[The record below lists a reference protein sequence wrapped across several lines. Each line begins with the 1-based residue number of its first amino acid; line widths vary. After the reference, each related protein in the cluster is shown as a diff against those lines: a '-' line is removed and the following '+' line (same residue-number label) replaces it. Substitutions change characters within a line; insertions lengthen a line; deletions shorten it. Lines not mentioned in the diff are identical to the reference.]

1 MKIFKMSI
9 VAIMAMVGLNSCSQ
23 NQDHDYI
30 KVDHSKDIVGMWT
43 CLDEDLAQ
51 AFVFNADG
59 TVLTT
64 GVKDGEYWE
73 DVEATWRVVNNKLI
87 LCYDKNVAEFLFE
100 MIPGKLLSIV
110 EVESGERNTFEYCAN
125 DLSDEVVG
133 MWVCNEGSSAVDTGI
148 AIQTFSDGGEVSLT
162 TGASVTTNMPV
173 VNKMAEYKVIGDLMI
188 RIIPKEGV
196 ALGVNPYLV
205 TRLIYAPKGTVLGD
219 MMYMTEYASVGG
231 ELKSITSPWLRIKQY
246 LDLDNRHYGYRS
258 IYVTNVKG
266 ADVEFEFGGQ
276 TLNFSTLDGSIMDKF
291 MKNILFTVSFPAAN
305 TISYNCYYNGHSVSV
320 HAPIKVEGNK
330 ITIKMSENNPVYR
343 DIEMYAF
350 QDAENTQMHMYMPTS
365 SFEKFIANISVVMM
379 ARNGSIDINDEAAVT
394 DLYSKIESAIETI
407 NVSFVFERVVT
418 RAM

>member
-1 MKIFKMSI
+1 MSI

-87 LCYDKNVAEFLFE
+87 LSYDKNVAEFLFE

-305 TISYNCYYNGHSVSV
+305 TISYNCYYNGNSVSV
-320 HAPIKVEGNK
+320 YAPIKVEDNK

-379 ARNGSIDINDEAAVT
+379 AKNGSIDINDEAAVA

>member
-1 MKIFKMSI
+1 MSI

-305 TISYNCYYNGHSVSV
+305 TIRYNCYYNGHSVSV

>member
-1 MKIFKMSI
+1 
-9 VAIMAMVGLNSCSQ
+9 
-23 NQDHDYI
+23 
-30 KVDHSKDIVGMWT
+30 
-43 CLDEDLAQ
+43 
-51 AFVFNADG
+51 
-59 TVLTT
+59 
-64 GVKDGEYWE
+64 
-73 DVEATWRVVNNKLI
+73 
-87 LCYDKNVAEFLFE
+87 
-100 MIPGKLLSIV
+100 
-110 EVESGERNTFEYCAN
+110 
-125 DLSDEVVG
+125 
-133 MWVCNEGSSAVDTGI
+133 
-148 AIQTFSDGGEVSLT
+148 
-162 TGASVTTNMPV
+162 
-173 VNKMAEYKVIGDLMI
+173 
-188 RIIPKEGV
+188 
-196 ALGVNPYLV
+196 
-205 TRLIYAPKGTVLGD
+205 
-219 MMYMTEYASVGG
+219 MTEYASVGG

>member
-1 MKIFKMSI
+1 MSI

-87 LCYDKNVAEFLFE
+87 LSYDKNVAEFLFE

>member
-1 MKIFKMSI
+1 MSI

-87 LCYDKNVAEFLFE
+87 LSYDKNVAEFLFE

-343 DIEMYAF
+343 DIVMYAF

-379 ARNGSIDINDEAAVT
+379 AKNGSIDINDAEAVT

>member
-1 MKIFKMSI
+1 MAI
-9 VAIMAMVGLNSCSQ
+9 VALMAMVGLNSCSQ

-30 KVDHSKDIVGMWT
+30 KVDHSKDIIGMWT
-43 CLDEDLAQ
+43 CLDEDFAQ

-59 TVLTT
+59 TVVTT

-73 DVEATWRVVNNKLI
+73 NVEATWRVVNNKLI
-87 LCYDKNVAEFLFE
+87 LSYDKNVAEFLFE

-110 EVESGERNTFEYCAN
+110 EVESGERYTFEYCAN

-219 MMYMTEYASVGG
+219 MMYMTEYVSVGG

-246 LDLDNRHYGYRS
+246 LDLDNKNYGYRS

-291 MKNILFTVSFPAAN
+291 MKNILFNVSFPAAN
-305 TISYNCYYNGHSVSV
+305 TISYNCYYNGNSVSV
-320 HAPIKVEGNK
+320 YAPIKVEGNK
-330 ITIKMSENNPVYR
+330 ITIKMSENNPVYK
-343 DIEMYAF
+343 DVVVYTF
-350 QDAENTQMHMYMPTS
+350 QDQDNTQMHWYMPTS
-365 SFEKFIANISVVMM
+365 SFENFFGNTSVAVML
-379 ARNGSIDINDEAAVT
+379 GHGQLDINDAEAIAGIYQTIADAV
-394 DLYSKIESAIETI
+394 ESI
-407 NVSFVFERVVT
+407 NLSLVMT
-418 RAM
+418 KGTK

>member
-1 MKIFKMSI
+1 MAI
-9 VAIMAMVGLNSCSQ
+9 VALMAMVGLNSCSQ

-43 CLDEDLAQ
+43 CLDEDFAQ

-59 TVLTT
+59 TVVTT

-73 DVEATWRVVNNKLI
+73 NVEATWRVVNNKLI
-87 LCYDKNVAEFLFE
+87 LSYDKNVAEFLFE

-110 EVESGERNTFEYCAN
+110 EVESGERYTFEYCAN

-219 MMYMTEYASVGG
+219 MMYMTEYVSVGG

-246 LDLDNRHYGYRS
+246 LDLDNKNYGYRS

-379 ARNGSIDINDEAAVT
+379 ARNGSIDINDAEAVT

>member
-1 MKIFKMSI
+1 MAI
-9 VAIMAMVGLNSCSQ
+9 VALMAMVGLNSCSQ

-30 KVDHSKDIVGMWT
+30 KVDHSKDIIGMWT
-43 CLDEDLAQ
+43 CLDEDFAQ

-59 TVLTT
+59 TVVTT

-73 DVEATWRVVNNKLI
+73 NVEATWRVVNNKLI
-87 LCYDKNVAEFLFE
+87 LSYDKNVAEFLFE

-110 EVESGERNTFEYCAN
+110 EVESGERYTFEYCAN

-219 MMYMTEYASVGG
+219 MMYMTEYVSVGG

-246 LDLDNRHYGYRS
+246 LDLDNKNYGYRS

-291 MKNILFTVSFPAAN
+291 MKNILFNVSFPAAN
-305 TISYNCYYNGHSVSV
+305 TISYNCYYNGNSVSV
-320 HAPIKVEGNK
+320 YAPIKVEDNK

>member
-1 MKIFKMSI
+1 MSI

-87 LCYDKNVAEFLFE
+87 LSYDKNVAEFLFE

-379 ARNGSIDINDEAAVT
+379 ARNGSIDINDAEAVT

>member
-1 MKIFKMSI
+1 MSI

-87 LCYDKNVAEFLFE
+87 LSYDKNVAEFLFE

-379 ARNGSIDINDEAAVT
+379 ARNGSIDINDAEAVT
-394 DLYSKIESAIETI
+394 DLYSNIESAIETI